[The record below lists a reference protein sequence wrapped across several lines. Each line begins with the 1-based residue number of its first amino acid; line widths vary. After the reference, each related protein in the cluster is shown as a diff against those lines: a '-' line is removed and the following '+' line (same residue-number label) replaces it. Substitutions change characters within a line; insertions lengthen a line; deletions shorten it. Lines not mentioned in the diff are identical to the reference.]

1 MPICESLM
9 GLLTLDC
16 MRPCGAVW
24 LAQRTF
30 NPLVLGSNPSGGT
43 LTRQNFDTTRPA
55 PVGLLT
61 PNKQPKP

>member
-1 MPICESLM
+1 MAISESLM
-9 GLLTLDC
+9 DLMTLDC

-43 LTRQNFDTTRPA
+43 LTRQNFCITKPA
-55 PVGLLT
+55 PVGLLQT
-61 PNKQPKP
+61 